1 MKQSPD
7 TTTRLLRS
15 LLQSAPSPAA
25 GGAMRFV
32 WPAPPYYEFLLGS
45 QQGPEDCLL
54 LFSDGTKATG
64 VLISFLPDEML
75 LKFHQTDAASS
86 FSVTFASLQWLQLMR
101 PLPVKRQALVP
112 GQPLQKEFPAAERQ
126 PFSVPRGSGKS
137 IEGETVGYI
146 QALCGMFLFLPESD
160 NHVVR
165 CFVPAQAALATTIG
179 RPIGRMLVDQK
190 LASPE
195 VVDAALR
202 KQLALRSRRLG
213 EYLTENQIVSQA
225 QLAAALKQQR
235 AQPVRRLG
243 ETLVELG
250 FLSPAELEEALAME
264 GKNRSIP
271 LGQILTEMGV
281 VDAEMIQNVMAA
293 KLGIPFV
300 NLRSLEISPEVLK
313 RIPAAVAYRYQVV
326 PVAESESGL
335 VVAVEDPMNA
345 GKMEELRFIA
355 GSKLAP
361 VMSSIED
368 IRYALE
374 RGYGPA
380 MAAETAAAR
389 ADLDVGIEQLTDRL
403 AAESSELDLNEQHAV
418 QSDTTL
424 VRLVNKL
431 ILDAVAQKA
440 SDIHI
445 EANPSGRSTR
455 IRFRKDGALVT
466 YLELA
471 AKFRKAVISRIKIM
485 SQLDITERRKP
496 QDGKIEFKHFGPLDV
511 ELRVATV
518 PTANGL
524 EDVVMRVLAA
534 AALVPLDRIGF
545 DAVTLASVKR
555 LISRPHG
562 MFLVCG
568 PTGSGKTTTLH
579 SLLGFL
585 NTADLKIWTAEDP
598 IEITQIGLRQVQV
611 HPKIGWT
618 FAAAMRS
625 FMRADPDVIMVGEMR
640 DEETAKIGVEA
651 SLTGHLV
658 FSTLHTNSAVE
669 SVVRLLDLGM
679 DPFNFADALLGV
691 LSQRLVR
698 TLCPDCK
705 VGYQPE
711 PAELEELALEYSEAD
726 SAKLLKEWRKQGVA
740 TLYRAKGCEKCDQT
754 GYKGRMALFELLVA
768 DAAMKRLVQTRAP
781 VTEIAAAAM
790 QNGMRTLKQDG
801 ITKVLQGLTDITQV
815 RMVSV

>member
-1 MKQSPD
+1 
-7 TTTRLLRS
+7 
-15 LLQSAPSPAA
+15 
-25 GGAMRFV
+25 MRFV
-32 WPAPPYYEFLLGS
+32 WPSPPYYEFMLGS
-45 QQGPEDCLL
+45 QTGAEECLL
-54 LFSDGTKATG
+54 LFRDGTQASGT
-64 VLISFLPDEML
+64 LLAFLPDEML
-75 LKFHQTDAASS
+75 LKFHQTGAPNS
-86 FSVTFASLQWLQLMR
+86 FTVTFASLLWLQMLR
-101 PLPVKRQALVP
+101 PLPIKRQALPAGETP
-112 GQPLQKEFPAAERQ
+112 GEEVPAAERQ
-126 PFSVPRGSGKS
+126 SFSVPRPGGKA
-137 IEGETVGYI
+137 IEGETVGTI
-146 QALCGMFLFLPESD
+146 HALCGMFLFLPEA
-160 NHVVR
+160 NGHVLR
-165 CFVPAQAALATTIG
+165 CFVPAQAALAASIG
-179 RPIGRMLVDQK
+179 KSIGRMLVEQR

-195 VVDAALR
+195 NVDAALK

-235 AQPVRRLG
+235 AQPVRKLG
-243 ETLVELG
+243 ETLVALG
-250 FLSPAELEEALAME
+250 FLSPAELDEALAVE
-264 GKNRSIP
+264 RQNRTIP

-281 VDAEMIQNVMAA
+281 IDAEMIQNVMAA

-300 NLRSLEISPEVLK
+300 SLRALEISPEVLK
-313 RIPAAVAYRYQVV
+313 RIPAAVAYRYQVM
-326 PVAESESGL
+326 PVAESDSGL
-335 VVAVEDPMNA
+335 VVAVEDPMNT

-361 VMSSIED
+361 VMASIED
-368 IRYALE
+368 IRFALE

-380 MAAETAAAR
+380 MEAEAAA
-389 ADLDVGIEQLTDRL
+389 AKAGLDVGIEQLTDRL

-455 IRFRKDGALVT
+455 IRFRKDGVLVT

-496 QDGKIEFKHFGPLDV
+496 QDGKIEFRHFGPRDV

-534 AALVPLDRIGF
+534 AALVPIDRLGF
-545 DAVTLASVKR
+545 DAAALGSIKN

-579 SLLGFL
+579 SLLGAL

-640 DEETAKIGVEA
+640 DEETAKIGIEA
-651 SLTGHLV
+651 SLTGHMV

-705 VGYQPE
+705 VGYE
-711 PAELEELALEYSEAD
+711 PDAAELEALALEYAPEDSE
-726 SAKLLKEWRKQGVA
+726 KRLKGWRKQGF
-740 TLYRAKGCEKCDQT
+740 TLFRTKGCDKCDQT

-768 DAAMKRLVQTRAP
+768 DATLKRLVQTRAP
-781 VTEIAAAAM
+781 LAAIASAAM
-790 QNGMRTLKQDG
+790 RNGMRTLKQDG
-801 ITKVLQGLTDITQV
+801 ITKVLQGLTDINQV
-815 RMVSV
+815 RMVSN

>member
-1 MKQSPD
+1 LKQSPD

-15 LLQSAPSPAA
+15 LLQSAPSHGA

-32 WPAPPYYEFLLGS
+32 WPAPPYYEFILGS
-45 QQGPEDCLL
+45 QTGPEDCLL

-64 VLISFLPDEML
+64 VLMSFLPDEGL

-101 PLPVKRQALVP
+101 PLPVKRQAMVP
-112 GQPLQKEFPAAERQ
+112 GQAAQKEIPAAERQ
-126 PFSVPRGSGKS
+126 PFSVPRGGGKT

-146 QALCGMFLFLPESD
+146 HALCGMFLFLPESD

-165 CFVPAQAALATTIG
+165 CFVPAQAALATTLG
-179 RPIGRMLVDQK
+179 KPIGRMLVDQK

-202 KQLALRSRRLG
+202 KQLTLRSRRLG

-235 AQPVRRLG
+235 AQPVRKLG

-264 GKNRSIP
+264 GKNRTIP

-326 PVAESESGL
+326 PVAESDSGL

-380 MAAETAAAR
+380 MEAESAAAR

-445 EANPSGRSTR
+445 EANPSSRTTR
-455 IRFRKDGALVT
+455 IRFRKDGVLVT

-496 QDGKIEFKHFGPLDV
+496 QDGKIEFRKYGPLDV

-545 DAVTLASVKR
+545 DAATLASVKR

-585 NTADLKIWTAEDP
+585 NTTDLKIWTAEDP
-598 IEITQIGLRQVQV
+598 FEITQIGLRQVQ
-611 HPKIGWT
+611 
-618 FAAAMRS
+618 
-625 FMRADPDVIMVGEMR
+625 GEGGR
-640 DEETAKIGVEA
+640 GRT
-651 SLTGHLV
+651 
-658 FSTLHTNSAVE
+658 TN
-669 SVVRLLDLGM
+669 
-679 DPFNFADALLGV
+679 
-691 LSQRLVR
+691 
-698 TLCPDCK
+698 K
-705 VGYQPE
+705 
-711 PAELEELALEYSEAD
+711 
-726 SAKLLKEWRKQGVA
+726 KL
-740 TLYRAKGCEKCDQT
+740 
-754 GYKGRMALFELLVA
+754 
-768 DAAMKRLVQTRAP
+768 KR
-781 VTEIAAAAM
+781 
-790 QNGMRTLKQDG
+790 
-801 ITKVLQGLTDITQV
+801 
-815 RMVSV
+815 